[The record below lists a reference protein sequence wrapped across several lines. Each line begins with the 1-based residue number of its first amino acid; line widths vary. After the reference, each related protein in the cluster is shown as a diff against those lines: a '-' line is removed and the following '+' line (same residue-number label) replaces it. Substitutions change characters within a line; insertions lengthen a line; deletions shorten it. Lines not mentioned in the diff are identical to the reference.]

1 MIAPENLEVA
11 NKYLELNSIPDVA
24 SALNMPKTAISEILE
39 KPEVKRYIDAVYLDT
54 GYRNRNKLAEL
65 LDTIIDAK
73 LEECQETE
81 MYTDKDIVDLLNIA
95 HKMRMDE
102 LKLLGSSIK
111 TQNNI
116 QINDSSFGGGNYGEL
131 MKKLLKE

>member
-24 SALNMPKTAISEILE
+24 NALNMPKTAISEILE

-65 LDTIIDAK
+65 LDTIINAK

-102 LKLLGSSIK
+102 LKLLGSSVK